1 MFIKLESLVAQ
12 SKIKMKGLAEDSI
25 FNKLYNIS
33 FTWTSGGVHTGGFK
47 CNPSI
52 QQWSCSLQIHSRN
65 QRITFF
71 SIFVHKL
78 AFLNKSLQY
87 KDICAYNLLVARYK
101 YTQSLPY
108 TRLQNSRTY
117 GGIIVHKWLQA
128 YNQKV
133 ARYQDSFIICFYT
146 SST

>member
-1 MFIKLESLVAQ
+1 MDSGQLNMNFLKFNNFNLIDVLQLCDITTIKGATLVA
-12 SKIKMKGLAEDSI
+12 
-25 FNKLYNIS
+25 
-33 FTWTSGGVHTGGFK
+33 
-47 CNPSI
+47 P
-52 QQWSCSLQIHSRN
+52 
-65 QRITFF
+65 
-71 SIFVHKL
+71 
-78 AFLNKSLQY
+78 
-87 KDICAYNLLVARYK
+87 YK

-108 TRLQNSRTY
+108 SRLQNSRTY